1 MTHTTGTRAVAAA
14 FAVLLA
20 TPATAT
26 LAAAAPGPAGAQVTA
41 AAQASAPA
49 ALPSVKRRSCGRT
62 IRTVYHSCTFA
73 RHVAGVYKKRAGHG
87 YYDATLISANSGN
100 AYYVECDGWDY
111 ITCYTDSGRIT
122 FRVSRIKR

>member
-1 MTHTTGTRAVAAA
+1 MSRNSAGRAVVAAIA
-14 FAVLLA
+14 LLGA
-20 TPATAT
+20 TPAIASV
-26 LAAAAPGPAGAQVTA
+26 AQAAPGSSVAQAAASAGTA
-41 AAQASAPA
+41 ATTQVPTA
-49 ALPSVKRRSCGRT
+49 KRRSCGRT

-87 YYDATLISANSGN
+87 YFEANLVSANSGN
-100 AYYVECDGWDY
+100 VYYVECDGWDY